1 MNEKEQMLNA
11 SAPEWKKLGKY
22 MVQERS
28 SMLNTKYTHREIDTY
43 YILC

>member
-11 SAPEWKKLGKY
+11 SAPEWEKLGKY
-22 MVQERS
+22 MGKERS
-28 SMLNTKYTHREIDTY
+28 FMLNTKYAHREIDTY